1 MRYWDAS
8 ALVPLIVSEP
18 RSRLARTW
26 LFEDDHIVTWA
37 WTRTEITS
45 AIERRAREGALTRA
59 QRRAVLGR
67 LRTFA
72 AGWDEVI
79 DVLAVRKRANAVL
92 ARHPLRTADAGQ
104 LGAALLVS
112 EQLADPLVFL
122 CLDRRLSEAAE
133 REGLGVAD
141 TAIEGWRPGD

>member
-18 RSRLARTW
+18 GSRLARTW
-26 LFEDDHIVTWA
+26 LLEDDHIVTWA

-59 QRRAVLGR
+59 QRRAVLDR
-67 LRTFA
+67 LRGFA

-79 DVLAVRKRANAVL
+79 DVLAVRTRANAVL
-92 ARHPLRTADAGQ
+92 ARHPLRAADAGQ

-122 CLDRRLSEAAE
+122 CLDQRLGEAAE
-133 REGLGVAD
+133 REGLRAAD
-141 TAIEGWRPGD
+141 TGD

>member
-18 RSRLARTW
+18 GSRWARSW
-26 LFEDDHIVTWA
+26 LQEDDHVVTWV

-45 AIERRAREGALTRA
+45 AIERRAREGALTRG
-59 QRRAVLGR
+59 QRRTVLDR
-67 LRTFA
+67 LRGFA

-79 DVLAVRKRANAVL
+79 DVLSVRARANAVL
-92 ARHPLRTADAGQ
+92 ARHPLRAADAGQ

-112 EQLADPLVFL
+112 EQLSDPLVFH
-122 CLDRRLSEAAE
+122 CLDQRLGDAAE
-133 REGLGVAD
+133 REGLRVTD
-141 TAIEGWRPGD
+141 IGD

>member
-18 RSRLARTW
+18 GSRLARKW
-26 LFEDDHIVTWA
+26 LQEDDHVVTWA

-45 AIERRAREGALTRA
+45 AIERRAREGALTRR
-59 QRRAVLGR
+59 QRRTVLDR
-67 LRTFA
+67 LRGFA

-79 DVLAVRKRANAVL
+79 DWLAVRARANAVL
-92 ARHPLRTADAGQ
+92 ARHPLRGADAGH
-104 LGAALLVS
+104 LGAALLVN
-112 EQLADPLVFL
+112 EQLTDPLLFL
-122 CLDRRLSEAAE
+122 CLDQRLCDAAE

-141 TAIEGWRPGD
+141 TGD

>member
-18 RSRLARTW
+18 GSRLARTW
-26 LFEDDHIVTWA
+26 LQEDDHVVTWA

-45 AIERRAREGALTRA
+45 AIERRAREGALTRR
-59 QRRAVLGR
+59 QRRTALDR
-67 LRTFA
+67 LRGFA

-79 DVLAVRKRANAVL
+79 DLLAVRARANAVL
-92 ARHPLRTADAGQ
+92 ARHSLRAADAGQ
-104 LGAALLVS
+104 LGAALLVN
-112 EQLADPLVFL
+112 EQLSDPLVFL
-122 CLDRRLSEAAE
+122 CLDQRLSDAAE

-141 TAIEGWRPGD
+141 TGD